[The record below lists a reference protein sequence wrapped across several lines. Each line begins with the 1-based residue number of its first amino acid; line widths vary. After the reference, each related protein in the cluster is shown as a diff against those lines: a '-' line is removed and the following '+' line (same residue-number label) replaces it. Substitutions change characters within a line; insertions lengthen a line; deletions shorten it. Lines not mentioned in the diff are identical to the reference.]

1 MFVHLL
7 GALKFDTSG
16 GLMPRIS
23 YIMTESAVPVG
34 ALEMLPKISFPLELS
49 LRPPSPSHLHVAH
62 GTTRSSVLSP
72 LGSCMECSMAGHAH
86 GETAVQKRN
95 NRSPQGWEDGTPPP
109 HRDFKSTIF
118 PLAFA
123 VCPRPTPL

>member
-1 MFVHLL
+1 VFVHLL

-23 YIMTESAVPVG
+23 YIMTESAVG

-86 GETAVQKRN
+86 GETAVFHRKETKEANQAGVGGRHAATT
-95 NRSPQGWEDGTPPP
+95 QG
-109 HRDFKSTIF
+109 
-118 PLAFA
+118 L
-123 VCPRPTPL
+123 